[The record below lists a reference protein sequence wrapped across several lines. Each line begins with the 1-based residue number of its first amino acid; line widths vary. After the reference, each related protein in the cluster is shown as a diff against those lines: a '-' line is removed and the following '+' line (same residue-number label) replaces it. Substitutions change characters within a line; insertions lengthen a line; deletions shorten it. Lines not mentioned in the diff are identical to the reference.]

1 MSKQMNSAL
10 AQGDQTEVICIGSNE
25 LLIAKEVEFLGDH
38 ILVVKDE
45 ELNKVYAGIGYICK
59 GIGLSQGQTNNEV
72 NRVKNDI
79 VLSKGSRNLVSPTKG
94 GNQEVICIEL
104 DYLPLWLAKI
114 SITPKMKDQQPELV
128 DKIVNYQLKA
138 KDVLASV
145 FVHNVDPLAG
155 ASPEL
160 RAILMHDEKL
170 QVVDTRLTNLENN
183 MTLDHGQQQTLN
195 EMINRKVVS
204 TLGGKG
210 TMAYKLLSKKT
221 FPEVY
226 RALKNTFQVPSYR
239 DIPVKQFEKAKELV
253 NLWKP
258 SADLNLM
265 IIGANAQV
273 TLNE

>member
-1 MSKQMNSAL
+1 MNKMSSAL
-10 AQGDQTEVICIGSNE
+10 AQVDQTEVILKSNMDLGLDVRILENEDGSICINAEDTARGFGWTRIANSGNEVIRWERLNGYIKEFTDSYPQVGMNDYIPESLFYRLGMKASNE
-25 LLIAKEVEFLGDH
+25 KAQKFQGWLADEVIPDIRKTGG
-38 ILVVKDE
+38 
-45 ELNKVYAGIGYICK
+45 YAYS
-59 GIGLSQGQTNNEV
+59 GLSTE
-72 NRVKNDI
+72 
-79 VLSKGSRNLVSPTKG
+79 
-94 GNQEVICIEL
+94 
-104 DYLPLWLAKI
+104 
-114 SITPKMKDQQPELV
+114 MKAL
-128 DKIVNYQLKA
+128 
-138 KDVLASV
+138 
-145 FVHNVDPLAG
+145 
-155 ASPEL
+155 
-160 RAILMHDEKL
+160 LMHDKKL

-195 EMINRKVVS
+195 EMINRKVVM

-273 TLNE
+273 VLDE

>member
-1 MSKQMNSAL
+1 MNKQISSVL
-10 AQGDQTEVICIGSNE
+10 AQGDQTEVILKSNMDLGLDVRILENEDGSICINAEDTAIGFGWTQTQNKKGKQYISIRWETLNSYCNELGFPNILGKDDYIPESLFYRLGMKASNE
-25 LLIAKEVEFLGDH
+25 KAQKFQGWLADEVIPDIRRTGG
-38 ILVVKDE
+38 
-45 ELNKVYAGIGYICK
+45 YAYS
-59 GIGLSQGQTNNEV
+59 GLSTE
-72 NRVKNDI
+72 
-79 VLSKGSRNLVSPTKG
+79 
-94 GNQEVICIEL
+94 
-104 DYLPLWLAKI
+104 
-114 SITPKMKDQQPELV
+114 MKAL
-128 DKIVNYQLKA
+128 
-138 KDVLASV
+138 
-145 FVHNVDPLAG
+145 
-155 ASPEL
+155 
-160 RAILMHDEKL
+160 LMHDKKL

-195 EMINRKVVS
+195 EMINRKVVM

>member
-1 MSKQMNSAL
+1 MNKQISSVL
-10 AQGDQTEVICIGSNE
+10 AQGNQTEVILKSNMDLGLDVRILENEDGSICINAEDTAIGFGWTELKDGKQYVMWRRVNQYCNEIGFSAKVSKNDYIPESLFYRLGMKASNE
-25 LLIAKEVEFLGDH
+25 KAQKFQGWLADEVIPDIRRTGR
-38 ILVVKDE
+38 
-45 ELNKVYAGIGYICK
+45 YAYS
-59 GIGLSQGQTNNEV
+59 GLSTE
-72 NRVKNDI
+72 
-79 VLSKGSRNLVSPTKG
+79 
-94 GNQEVICIEL
+94 
-104 DYLPLWLAKI
+104 
-114 SITPKMKDQQPELV
+114 MKAL
-128 DKIVNYQLKA
+128 
-138 KDVLASV
+138 
-145 FVHNVDPLAG
+145 
-155 ASPEL
+155 
-160 RAILMHDEKL
+160 LMHDKKL

-195 EMINRKVVS
+195 EMINRKVVM

>member
-1 MSKQMNSAL
+1 MNKQISSVL
-10 AQGDQTEVICIGSNE
+10 AQGDQTEVILKSNMDLGLDVRILENEDGSICINAEDTAIGFGWTQTQNKKGKQYISIRWETLNSYCNELGFPNILGKDDYIPESLFYRLGMKASNE
-25 LLIAKEVEFLGDH
+25 KAQKFQGWLADEVIPDIRRTGG
-38 ILVVKDE
+38 
-45 ELNKVYAGIGYICK
+45 YAYS
-59 GIGLSQGQTNNEV
+59 GLSTE
-72 NRVKNDI
+72 
-79 VLSKGSRNLVSPTKG
+79 
-94 GNQEVICIEL
+94 
-104 DYLPLWLAKI
+104 
-114 SITPKMKDQQPELV
+114 MKAL
-128 DKIVNYQLKA
+128 
-138 KDVLASV
+138 
-145 FVHNVDPLAG
+145 
-155 ASPEL
+155 
-160 RAILMHDEKL
+160 LMHDKKL

-195 EMINRKVVS
+195 EKINRKVVM